1 MKKIISIFL
10 LLSHTSLLFA
20 DTLIFKS
27 GQKIEGKLVSISE
40 EHELD
45 PNTGTTSE
53 VTFKVDKF
61 SIKMIPNDL
70 IVGKLNVNTFLFDP
84 ISVYKIIDDQGN
96 VLLIRPFKY
105 GSDGEFI
112 EILATDKVVN
122 SPSIEGAFEVA
133 DKAFEVADKV
143 VSSPEVKGGLILVG
157 CAALFALFI
166 IIQNFKSD
174 LGL

>member
-27 GQKIEGKLVSISE
+27 GQKIEGKLISISE
-40 EHELD
+40 EHEVD
-45 PNTGTTSE
+45 PNTGSTSE

-61 SIKMIPNDL
+61 SIKMVPKDL
-70 IVGKLNVNTFLFDP
+70 IIGKLNENIFLFDP

-143 VSSPEVKGGLILVG
+143 VSSPQVKGVLMLVG
-157 CAALFALFI
+157 CAAIFALFI
-166 IIQNFKSD
+166 FIDEFTWGIPI
-174 LGL
+174 

>member
-1 MKKIISIFL
+1 MKKIISVFL

-20 DTLIFKS
+20 DTLTFKS
-27 GQKIEGKLVSISE
+27 GQKIEGKLISISE

-45 PNTGTTSE
+45 PNTGSTSE

-61 SIKMIPNDL
+61 SIKMVPKDL
-70 IVGKLNVNTFLFDP
+70 IIGKLNENTFLFDP
-84 ISVYKIIDDQGN
+84 TSVYKIIDDQGN

-133 DKAFEVADKV
+133 DKV
-143 VSSPEVKGGLILVG
+143 VSSQQFNHAMICVGLVG
-157 CAALFALFI
+157 CVAI
-166 IIQNFKSD
+166 IIGVLTIID
-174 LGL
+174 ELGELGGGS

>member
-1 MKKIISIFL
+1 MKKIISVFL

-27 GQKIEGKLVSISE
+27 GQKIEGKLISISE
-40 EHELD
+40 EHEVD
-45 PNTGTTSE
+45 PNTGSTSE

-61 SIKMIPNDL
+61 SIKMVPKDL
-70 IVGKLNVNTFLFDP
+70 IIGKLNENTFLFDP
-84 ISVYKIIDDQGN
+84 TSVYKIIDDQGN

-133 DKAFEVADKV
+133 DKV
-143 VSSPEVKGGLILVG
+143 VSSPQFNHAMICVGLVG
-157 CAALFALFI
+157 CVAI
-166 IIQNFKSD
+166 IIGVLTMIEE
-174 LGL
+174 LGELGGGS

>member
-1 MKKIISIFL
+1 MKKIISVFL

-20 DTLIFKS
+20 DTLTFKS
-27 GQKIEGKLVSISE
+27 GQKIEGKLISISE

-45 PNTGTTSE
+45 PNTGSTSE

-61 SIKMIPNDL
+61 SIKMVPKDL
-70 IVGKLNVNTFLFDP
+70 IIGKLNENTFLFDP
-84 ISVYKIIDDQGN
+84 TSVYKIIDDQGN

-133 DKAFEVADKV
+133 DKV

-174 LGL
+174 HGL